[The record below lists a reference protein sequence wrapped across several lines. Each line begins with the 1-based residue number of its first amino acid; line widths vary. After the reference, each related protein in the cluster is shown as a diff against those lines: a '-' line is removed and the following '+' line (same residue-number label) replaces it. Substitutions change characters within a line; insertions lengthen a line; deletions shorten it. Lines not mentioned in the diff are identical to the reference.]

1 MFLICFLAI
10 WSADQTMVP
19 PASVSFR
26 LEKTTLSWVTDID
39 YHPARGLVALD
50 GLEHRLHLWDKDGNH
65 LISFGSQG
73 NGPGEFQRPAR
84 IFATAKTVYLFTYQ
98 RRIYAFDRQG
108 KHLKTLNVH
117 GTPFDIQS
125 LGVTQDGTIILGGR
139 HYDPNTNQSKM
150 MFGRLKDDGGFRDI
164 IAEFAD
170 IGVLKVKSP
179 NGLNA
184 DIIAYAPQ
192 TSIQADHDGRLYIG
206 YGSVPEIHRLKAD
219 GSRDETYRYPLRTG
233 PPTEDERKR
242 FEKLEF
248 FVGGG
253 RYAKLRDFKGIHVEW
268 DRDKGYYS
276 DFTLSDPDQVVFNLT
291 PMGQVPFA
299 LANGHYWGW
308 LTKAR
313 HDDQKPTGKRLYDY
327 SEDNILFLKRGYQFL
342 TYQQENENLEIR
354 LVKNL

>member
-1 MFLICFLAI
+1 MFLFCILAL
-10 WSADQTMVP
+10 WSVDQAMIP
-19 PASVSFR
+19 PASLSFR
-26 LEKTTLSWVTDID
+26 LDKTTLSWVTDLD

-73 NGPGEFQRPAR
+73 EGPGEFQRPAR
-84 IFATAKTVYLFTYQ
+84 IFATADTIYLFTYQ
-98 RRIYAFDRQG
+98 RRIYEYDRQG
-108 KHLKTLNVH
+108 NHLKTLNVH

-125 LGVTQDGTIILGGR
+125 MGVTQNGTIILGGR
-139 HYDPNTNQSKM
+139 HYDQATNTSKM
-150 MFGRLKDDGGFRDI
+150 MFGRLGTDGVFHDS

-192 TSIQADHDGRLYIG
+192 TCIQADHSGTLYIG
-206 YGSVPEIHRLKAD
+206 YGSAPEIHRLKAD
-219 GSRDETYRYPLRTG
+219 GSRDATFSYPLRTG
-233 PPTEDERKR
+233 PPTEDERNR
-242 FEKLEF
+242 FENLEF
-248 FVGGG
+248 FVGRG
-253 RYAKLRDFKGIHVEW
+253 RYAKLRDFKGITVMW

-276 DFTLSDPDQVVFNLT
+276 DFTLSDPEQVVFNLT

-308 LTKAR
+308 LSKAEHDGQKAATK
-313 HDDQKPTGKRLYDY
+313 QLYDY
-327 SEDNILFLKRGYQFL
+327 SEDNILFLKRGYRFL
-342 TYQQENENLEIR
+342 TYQQRDENLEIR
-354 LVKNL
+354 LIKPQ